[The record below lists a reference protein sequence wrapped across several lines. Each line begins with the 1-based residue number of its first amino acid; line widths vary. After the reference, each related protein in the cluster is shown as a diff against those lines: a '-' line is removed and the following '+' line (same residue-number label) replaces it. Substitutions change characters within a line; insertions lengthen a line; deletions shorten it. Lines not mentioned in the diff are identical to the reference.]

1 MHPVVPK
8 AKAPRVPEGILKLCP
23 VRPTEPRVLKVLAE
37 IEEMLRER
45 DVASECARRAGLSE
59 SRLSRLFKAA
69 TGYTLRDYISSARLE
84 AGRQLLGS
92 SSLSIKQV
100 AAQVGVAPSHFSRAF
115 KASFGLSPRAYR
127 LGLPGNLLSNRQLA
141 AQHPGP

>member
-59 SRLSRLFKAA
+59 SRLSHLFKAA
-69 TGYTLRDYISSARLE
+69 TGWTLRDYRSGVRLE
-84 AGRQLLGS
+84 VGRQLLAS
-92 SSLSIKQV
+92 SSLSIKEI
-100 AAQVGVAPSHFSRAF
+100 AAQVGMSPTHFSRAF
-115 KASFGLSPRAYR
+115 KAALGRPPRAYR
-127 LGLPGNLLSNRQLA
+127 LGVRGNLPSDRQLA
-141 AQHPGP
+141 AQHPSS